1 MNRLKQQDD
10 KKSKVTE
17 KAIYQVIFDSSLAG
31 LFVLDAEGTILK
43 VNEQSER
50 MFGYEK
56 DTLIDKNINI
66 IFPKRYKKEVELF
79 MKKPASEPIQLI
91 GLHFSG
97 LEFAMDIRMA
107 NSVVEGQT
115 ISAVYCK
122 KADHAVFESDRK
134 LRTLVRNV
142 PGIVYRCKTDLHWTM
157 EFLSNACKSISGYPP
172 QQFYED
178 GNLNWSTL
186 IYPEDRDR
194 VEKERKKATSKK
206 KSYQISYR
214 ISTADNSTKWIWEI
228 GSFVEDLTGKV
239 YHLEGFMQDITKG
252 KEAQISLA
260 KEKELL
266 YKYLDTAAS
275 IFLVINLDHKIIMV
289 NRKACEVLGY
299 EAHEI
304 VGKNWFDQY
313 ILKSDRKDL
322 VHFFEDI
329 ITGKIEPPDVFE
341 NWVITKGNKRKLIR
355 WRNALSKDENDTVT
369 GLISSGI
376 DVTEQVKAEKE
387 LRNSVDKNRA
397 ILKALPDVMTIHDKK
412 GTILE
417 INVPDESNL
426 VAPIA
431 EIEGKNIKDFLS
443 KEVVNKLK
451 NAVSNVLLNQ
461 KMETIE
467 VSAQVANETVDYEC
481 RVVPLYKNQVLT
493 VARNISK
500 TKEIQNTLNLRNQAL
515 DAAGNG
521 ILIVDAQ
528 QPNLPIIYSNIA
540 FTEITGY
547 SGKEVLGI
555 NCQFLQNDDR
565 DQEAIVTMAKAIQ
578 KGEACRVILRNYRKD
593 GSLFWNDLSI
603 TPLFN
608 ENQKLTHFIGVQH
621 DVTEIHNAKNQLEK
635 YANKLEEKVANRTK
649 EIEATVQKLVE
660 NNLILEDQIQETN
673 LAKSKAQL
681 SQAQFNAIAEN
692 FPNGF
697 IVLFNADSEL
707 VYLEGEELKRM
718 NLNKADF
725 EGKHIDEIPIFSK
738 RQIDQVKQDLFVT
751 IAGKSLSFEVKIG
764 DFSYAVNTM
773 PLKSVEESIVWALFV
788 YNNIT
793 EQKNVQE
800 KFAKALKEEQ
810 ELNELKSRFISMAS
824 HEFRTPLSAILSSAI
839 LIGKQNEPGMEERR
853 EKHVSRIR
861 NHVKH
866 LVVILNDFLSLSK
879 LEEGKVEAKPQ
890 HFELINYCKNIIDEM
905 ESTKKEGQVI
915 KFNHTSAEIPVFLD
929 PKLLNHI
936 LINLLSNALK
946 YSEENK
952 EVVIEII
959 QANEA
964 VLFKIIDNGIGIPEK
979 EQKNLFDRFFRA
991 ENATNISGTG
1001 LGLHIV
1007 KHYAELMR
1015 GTVKFKSKTG
1025 NGSTFTVQLPQKLYE
1040 HEKNIIN

>member
-1 MNRLKQQDD
+1 MNRLKEKDNRKQ
-10 KKSKVTE
+10 KVTE
-17 KAIYQVIFDSSLAG
+17 ASIYQAIFDSSLAG
-31 LFVLDAEGTILK
+31 LFVLDAEGNILK
-43 VNEQSER
+43 VNAKSER
-50 MFGYEK
+50 MFGYK
-56 DTLIDKNINI
+56 KGALLNKNIEI
-66 IFPKRYKKEVELF
+66 IFPKRFKKEIEF
-79 MKKPASEPIQLI
+79 FIKNPPSDPIQIL
-91 GLHFSG
+91 GLDKNG
-97 LEFAMDIRMA
+97 VEFAIDFRMVRT
-107 NSVVEGQT
+107 VVEDQT

-122 KADHAVFESDRK
+122 NADLAVFESDRK
-134 LRTLVRNV
+134 LRTLVANA
-142 PGIVYRCKTDLHWTM
+142 PGIVYRCKTDKLWTM
-157 EFLSNACKSISGYPP
+157 EFLSNACESISGYVPE
-172 QQFYED
+172 QFYER
-178 GNLNWSTL
+178 GNLSWGTL
-186 IYPEDRDR
+186 IHTNDRGE
-194 VEKERKKATSKK
+194 VNNERRKAISKK
-206 KSYQISYR
+206 ESYQICYR
-214 ISTADNSTKWIWEI
+214 ITTATNKLKWILEI
-228 GSFVEDLTGKV
+228 GSCVENQLGKV
-239 YHLEGFMQDITKG
+239 DFLEGFMQDVTNQ
-252 KEAQISLA
+252 KEAEISLT

-266 YKYLDTAAS
+266 YKYLETAAS
-275 IFLVINLDHKIIMV
+275 IFLVINIDHKITMV

-299 EAHEI
+299 EAKEM
-304 VGKNWFDQY
+304 VGKNWFNHY
-313 ILKSDRKDL
+313 IPKSQRKDL
-322 VHFFEDI
+322 AQFFDLM
-329 ITGKIEPPDVFE
+329 TKGKLEPPDFKE
-341 NWVITKGNKRKLIR
+341 NWVIAKGNIRKLIR
-355 WRNALSKDENDTVT
+355 WRNALLKDENGMVT

-376 DVTEQVKAEKE
+376 DVTEQVNAERE
-387 LRNSVDKNRA
+387 LRASVNKNKA
-397 ILKALPDVMTIHDKK
+397 IIEALPDVLTVHDKK
-412 GTILE
+412 GTVLE
-417 INVPDESNL
+417 IHVPDESYL

-431 EIEGKNIKDFLS
+431 EIEGKNIKDLLP
-443 KEVVNKLK
+443 KELGDQLK
-451 NAVSNVLLNQ
+451 NITQTVLRNQ
-461 KMETIE
+461 KMETLE
-467 VSAQVANETVDYEC
+467 VTAPVANGTVDYEC
-481 RVVPLYKNQVLT
+481 RFVPFNKNQVLT
-493 VARNISK
+493 IARNISK
-500 TKEIQNTLNLRNQAL
+500 TKEIQKMLHLRNKAL

-521 ILIVDAQ
+521 IIIVDAQ
-528 QPNLPIIYSNIA
+528 QPDMPIIYCNNA

-547 SGKEVLGI
+547 NREEVLGV
-555 NCQFLQNDDR
+555 NCKFLQNDDR
-565 DQEAIVTMAKAIQ
+565 DQEAIVTMVKAIQ
-578 KGEACRVILRNYRKD
+578 KGEASRVFLRNYRKD

-608 ENQKLTHFIGVQH
+608 ENQILTHFIGVQN
-621 DVTEIHNAKNQLEK
+621 DVTEIHNAKNQLEQ

-660 NNLILEDQIQETN
+660 NNLILEDQIQETK
-673 LAKSKAQL
+673 LAESEAQR

-697 IVLFNADSEL
+697 IVVFNADCEL

-725 EGKHIDEIPIFSK
+725 EGKHIDEISIFSK
-738 RQIDQVKQDLFVT
+738 RQIEQVKQDLIKT
-751 IAGKSLSFEVKIG
+751 IAGNSISFEVEFG
-764 DFSYAVNTM
+764 DFCYAVNTT
-773 PLKSVEESIVWALFV
+773 PLKSEENIVWALFV

-800 KFAKALKEEQ
+800 KLAKALKEEQ

-879 LEEGKVEAKPQ
+879 LEEGKVDAKPQ
-890 HFELINYCKNIIDEM
+890 YFDLIEYCKIVIDEM
-905 ESTKKEGQVI
+905 ESTKKKGQVI

-929 PKLLNHI
+929 PKLLSHI

-946 YSEENK
+946 YSEEGND
-952 EVVIEII
+952 VVMEIQ
-959 QANEA
+959 QADEA

-979 EQKNLFDRFFRA
+979 DQKNLFDRFFRA